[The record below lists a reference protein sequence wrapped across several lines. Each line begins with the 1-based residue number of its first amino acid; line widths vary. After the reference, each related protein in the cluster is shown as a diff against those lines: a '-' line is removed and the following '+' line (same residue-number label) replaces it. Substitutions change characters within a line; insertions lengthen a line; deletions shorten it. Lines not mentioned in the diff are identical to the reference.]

1 MNYNINSSLL
11 PDPRNKYLLRSSF
24 LNVKNRIGRYDGD
37 NRLKN
42 LKEIQQDEIEK
53 IKRYDP
59 TTFDFFQ
66 VFTNPI
72 VISAKQQTPSFKSL
86 LPQFQIPDPK
96 IFSKITGMMI
106 QLFVND
112 VKDIRKL
119 KISSK
124 MINEI
129 ADLKE
134 KMMAEIKK
142 ELLLGQ
148 AQKTG
153 FGEKLKDFFQ
163 KILKKNQLNQVLNK

>member
-1 MNYNINSSLL
+1 MSNNINNTESIFQR
-11 PDPRNKYLLRSSF
+11 PRNSYLSKSSF
-24 LNVKNRIGRYDGD
+24 LNVKNQIGRYDRD
-37 NRLKN
+37 NHAKN

-59 TTFDFFQ
+59 TTFEFFE
-66 VFTNPI
+66 VFINPI

-86 LPQFQIPDPK
+86 PQLQIPDPK

-112 VKDIRKL
+112 VKGIRKL

-134 KMMAEIKK
+134 KLMVEINQ
-142 ELLLGQ
+142 EQILGQ
-148 AQKTG
+148 AQK
-153 FGEKLKDFFQ
+153 
-163 KILKKNQLNQVLNK
+163 KKFY